1 MQLACRPKIVG
12 PKNTKAIRKSP
23 SVTLELGE
31 DFFRKR
37 PKYLGVAECAR
48 DATSSEPTR
57 R

>member
-37 PKYLGVAECAR
+37 YLGVAECAR